1 MPFQIDDNFGGTAG
15 VAEMLVQSSY
25 EGGKATIE
33 LLPALPSAW
42 SNGSVSGLCA
52 RGGYVVTMTWQ
63 EGRPTKVTVTAK
75 ASGKVTLVCGQD
87 QAVLTLKAGETK
99 TVTTW
104 KSEK

>member
-1 MPFQIDDNFGGTAG
+1 
-15 VAEMLVQSSY
+15 
-25 EGGKATIE
+25 
-33 LLPALPSAW
+33 
-42 SNGSVSGLCA
+42 
-52 RGGYVVTMTWQ
+52 MTWQ

-75 ASGKVTLVCGQD
+75 ASGKVTLVYGQD